1 MSEQF
6 RQSVVRQVACA
17 STTATGNVSANG
29 NVQLHLV
36 PACGTGQ
43 THARPDNGNGNGTR
57 VVTEKIDQAVKLLAE
72 LADHAGAI
80 APEHKH
86 VFDDARAAISEFGML
101 MMHAP
106 EGMNGNVTRIV
117 APMPGVVLRCEKK
130 AGEPVKKGDVVVIL
144 DAMKV
149 ENPIQVPVN
158 GKIISIRHREGERVA
173 KGSVL
178 AIVKH

>member
-1 MSEQF
+1 MSGHFSQTAVE
-6 RQSVVRQVACA
+6 QVAC
-17 STTATGNVSANG
+17 VSSNAG
-29 NVQLHLV
+29 GKVPGDGAGQLRLV
-36 PACGTGQ
+36 PA
-43 THARPDNGNGNGTR
+43 NGKAGHNGDSHFA
-57 VVTEKIDQAVKLLAE
+57 EKINQATGLLAE
-72 LADHAGAI
+72 LADHVGAI

-86 VFDDARAAISEFGML
+86 VFDDARVAITEVEML
-101 MMHAP
+101 LTYAP
-106 EGMNGNVTRIV
+106 EGVNGNVTRIV

-130 AGEPVKKGDVVVIL
+130 PGDHVNKGDIIVIL

-158 GKIISIRHREGERVA
+158 GKVINIRHREGERVA